1 MKGVND
7 QVLCRICNLESFRS
21 ANLLKPGFHS
31 PEPAVKPVLAAA
43 DNLLDV

>member
-1 MKGVND
+1 MKGVKD
-7 QVLCRICNLESFRS
+7 QLLCRIRILETFRS

-31 PEPAVKPVLAAA
+31 PEPAVEPVLVAA